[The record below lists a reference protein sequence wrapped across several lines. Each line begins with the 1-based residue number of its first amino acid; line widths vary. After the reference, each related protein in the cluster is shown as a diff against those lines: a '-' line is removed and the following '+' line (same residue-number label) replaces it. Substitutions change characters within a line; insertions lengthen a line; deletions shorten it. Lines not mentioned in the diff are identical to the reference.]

1 LFPLPF
7 FILISIRQHVL
18 PKLFRPNH
26 LRELDAAEYEEIT
39 GAPRL
44 SLSFS
49 FKAYYSP
56 DLSCYL
62 LILCIFIVL
71 ILNSCDILWGT
82 CSIRNEKHLF
92 LEMRKAKS
100 KCVMLR
106 Y

>member
-71 ILNSCDILWGT
+71 ILNSCDIL
-82 CSIRNEKHLF
+82 
-92 LEMRKAKS
+92 
-100 KCVMLR
+100 
-106 Y
+106 